1 MLDMSARGVLSLG
14 LQCVATVPERH
25 VQWRAWQVE
34 HQLLHAMLHR
44 LFLQGRLDDAD
55 ADGVCCGLLLFGG
68 RAAVGQ
74 GVLGGSVLVRC
85 GLVVHVVPGRLVL
98 QHDEC
103 GPGCLPWWVIF
114 GW

>member
-1 MLDMSARGVLSLG
+1 MHGMSGRRVLSLG
-14 LQCVATVPERH
+14 LQRVSTVPERH
-25 VQWRAWQVE
+25 VQWRSWRVE
-34 HQLLHAMLHR
+34 HQLLHAMLAGLLLR
-44 LFLQGRLDDAD
+44 GRLDGVEP
-55 ADGVCCGLLLFGG
+55 DGVCCGRILFGW

-74 GVLGGSVLVRC
+74 GVLGGSVLSGC

-98 QHDEC
+98 QRDEC